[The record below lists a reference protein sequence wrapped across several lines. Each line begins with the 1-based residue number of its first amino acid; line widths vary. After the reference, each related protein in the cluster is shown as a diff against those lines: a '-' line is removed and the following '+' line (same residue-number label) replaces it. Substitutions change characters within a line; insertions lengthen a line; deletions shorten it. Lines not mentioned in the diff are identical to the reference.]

1 MPAPKKKQSNRA
13 YKYARRSSPGQ
24 NELSE
29 VGQFYDMD
37 KHLANN
43 DLVDAGE
50 YEDVGSGLSTDERPG
65 FLQMVADALNPAN
78 DIGHVVFPDLSR
90 YTRSK
95 KDPYFYLDL
104 FDDAGITVHTVT
116 DGIRSEENEL
126 MWDIRFSLNH
136 EQSRKIS
143 FLTLRGQRD
152 AIAAGFAC
160 SSKIPYGYKR
170 GWVKEEKGQLHPIY
184 VPHEV
189 HAEHVQMMYEMRDKG
204 RRTGEICE
212 RLMMLEI
219 KSPTGLSRWP
229 KGTIVKILKN
239 RANIGDLEYFK
250 TSRSKF
256 PRNRKL
262 HGPMV
267 FVGAHEPLVDE
278 ALFNR
283 VQQSIADSTRPP
295 KDPDHDPVT
304 EAGHDPDHDPV
315 TEGGLASPRSLVSP
329 NPLSELV
336 KCAHCSTGSSDP
348 PPNMI
353 IKNGRDGKE
362 LTCSAKKNTG
372 VSYCQSKDVP
382 LEPFLNIIASALL
395 ERVLTRDFLKGQ
407 IQYINENSSQLVAE
421 ERERQAAVKKRITE
435 INREAGNLK
444 ENIKTYELSHPIATG
459 NLMDDLEKLGK
470 EKKGLESRCSALD
483 DDVAETMT
491 FATEPEAIIEAAM
504 DLRTYLEA
512 DDTATARKFL
522 RGFIKRVD
530 VAHGTATIHCG
541 LPLPNTQETESGY
554 STTVS
559 LDDGEFLLEH
569 GSPLRTGQHHSHF
582 EQGLRRMGRTA
593 GRQRD
598 RLGGAGPP
606 AAPQPR
612 TEHPRRKLPA
622 QGETPGGAIP
632 VATPHQRSVGGG
644 RRQLRALTKSLSKYQ
659 VVQF

>member
-1 MPAPKKKQSNRA
+1 MPAPKQKQSNRA

-37 KHLANN
+37 KYLAHK

-50 YEDVGSGLSTDERPG
+50 YEDVASGLSTDERPG

-78 DIGHVVFPDLSR
+78 NIGHVVFPDLSR

-95 KDPYFYLDL
+95 KDPYMYLDL

-152 AIAAGFAC
+152 AINAGYAC

-189 HAEHVQMMYEMRDKG
+189 HAEHVRMMYQMRDEG
-204 RRTGEICE
+204 RRTGEVCE
-212 RLMMLEI
+212 HLMMLGI
-219 KSPTGLSRWP
+219 PSPTGLSRWP

-267 FVGAHEPLVDE
+267 FVGAHEQLVDK

-295 KDPDHDPVT
+295 KDPDPDPDHDPVT
-304 EAGHDPDHDPV
+304 EAGHDPDHDHDPV

-329 NPLSELV
+329 NPLSEL
-336 KCAHCSTGSSDP
+336 S
-348 PPNMI
+348 
-353 IKNGRDGKE
+353 
-362 LTCSAKKNTG
+362 
-372 VSYCQSKDVP
+372 
-382 LEPFLNIIASALL
+382 SALTAPPA
-395 ERVLTRDFLKGQ
+395 R
-407 IQYINENSSQLVAE
+407 
-421 ERERQAAVKKRITE
+421 
-435 INREAGNLK
+435 
-444 ENIKTYELSHPIATG
+444 AT
-459 NLMDDLEKLGK
+459 L
-470 EKKGLESRCSALD
+470 
-483 DDVAETMT
+483 
-491 FATEPEAIIEAAM
+491 
-504 DLRTYLEA
+504 LRT
-512 DDTATARKFL
+512 
-522 RGFIKRVD
+522 
-530 VAHGTATIHCG
+530 
-541 LPLPNTQETESGY
+541 
-554 STTVS
+554 
-559 LDDGEFLLEH
+559 
-569 GSPLRTGQHHSHF
+569 
-582 EQGLRRMGRTA
+582 
-593 GRQRD
+593 
-598 RLGGAGPP
+598 
-606 AAPQPR
+606 
-612 TEHPRRKLPA
+612 
-622 QGETPGGAIP
+622 
-632 VATPHQRSVGGG
+632 
-644 RRQLRALTKSLSKYQ
+644 
-659 VVQF
+659 

>member
-1 MPAPKKKQSNRA
+1 MPAPKKTQSKRA

-37 KHLANN
+37 KYLTGIG
-43 DLVDAGE
+43 LVDAGE
-50 YEDVGSGLSTDERPG
+50 YEDVASGLSTDERSG
-65 FLQMVADALNPAN
+65 FLQMVADAINPAN
-78 DIGHVVFPDLSR
+78 NIGHVVFPDLSR

-95 KDPYFYLDL
+95 KDPYMYLDRL
-104 FDDAGITVHTVT
+104 DDAGITVHTVT

-152 AIAAGFAC
+152 AIAAGYAC

-267 FVGAHEPLVDE
+267 FVGAHEPLVNE

-283 VQQSIADSTRPP
+283 VQQSIADNTRPP
-295 KDPDHDPVT
+295 KDPDP
-304 EAGHDPDHDPV
+304 DPDHDPV
-315 TEGGLASPRSLVSP
+315 TEGGLASPRSVVSP

-569 GSPLRTGQHHSHF
+569 GSPVPTGIFRQPCQDQPAS
-582 EQGLRRMGRTA
+582 QTLA
-593 GRQRD
+593 G
-598 RLGGAGPP
+598 
-606 AAPQPR
+606 
-612 TEHPRRKLPA
+612 
-622 QGETPGGAIP
+622 
-632 VATPHQRSVGGG
+632 
-644 RRQLRALTKSLSKYQ
+644 
-659 VVQF
+659 F

>member
-1 MPAPKKKQSNRA
+1 MPAPKKTQSNRA

-29 VGQFYDMD
+29 IGQFYDMD

-43 DLVDAGE
+43 GLVDAGE
-50 YEDVGSGLSTDERPG
+50 YEDVASGLSTDERPG

-152 AIAAGFAC
+152 AINAGYAC

-170 GWVKEEKGQLHPIY
+170 GWVKGEKGQHPIY

-219 KSPTGLSRWP
+219 PSPTGLSRWP

-256 PRNRKL
+256 PRTRKL

-267 FVGAHEPLVDE
+267 FVGAHEKLVDK

-295 KDPDHDPVT
+295 KDPDPDPDHDPVT

-382 LEPFLNIIASALL
+382 LEPFLNIIVSALL

-421 ERERQAAVKKRITE
+421 ERERQAAVKKRIRE

-444 ENIKTYELSHPIATG
+444 ENIKTYKDSHPLAVHS
-459 NLMDDLEKLGK
+459 LMDDLETLGK
-470 EKKGLESRCSALD
+470 EKQGLESRCSALD

-491 FATEPEAIIEAAM
+491 FATEPEAIIEAAI

-569 GSPLRTGQHHSHF
+569 GSPAQ
-582 EQGLRRMGRTA
+582 A
-593 GRQRD
+593 G
-598 RLGGAGPP
+598 
-606 AAPQPR
+606 
-612 TEHPRRKLPA
+612 
-622 QGETPGGAIP
+622 
-632 VATPHQRSVGGG
+632 VHQW
-644 RRQLRALTKSLSKYQ
+644 
-659 VVQF
+659 

>member
-1 MPAPKKKQSNRA
+1 MPAPKKTQSNRA

-29 VGQFYDMD
+29 IGQFYDMD
-37 KHLANN
+37 KYLANN

-50 YEDVGSGLSTDERPG
+50 YEDVASGLSTDERPG
-65 FLQMVADALNPAN
+65 FLQMVADAVNPAN

-152 AIAAGFAC
+152 AIAAGYAC
-160 SSKIPYGYKR
+160 SSKVPYGYKR
-170 GWVKEEKGQLHPIY
+170 GWVKGEKGQHPIY
-184 VPHEV
+184 VPHKV
-189 HAEHVQMMYEMRDKG
+189 HAEHVQMMYRMRDEG
-204 RRTGEICE
+204 RRTGEVCE
-212 RLMMLEI
+212 HLMMLKI
-219 KSPTGLSRWP
+219 PSPTGLSRWS

-239 RANIGDLEYFK
+239 RANIGELHYFK

-267 FVGAHEPLVDE
+267 FVGAHERLVDE

-283 VQQSIADSTRPP
+283 VQQSIADNTRRP
-295 KDPDHDPVT
+295 KNPDPDHDPVT
-304 EAGHDPDHDPV
+304 EAG
-315 TEGGLASPRSLVSP
+315 LASPRSVVSP

-336 KCAHCSTGSSDP
+336 KCAHCSTGSGDP
-348 PPNMI
+348 PPNMV

-362 LTCSAKKNTG
+362 LICSAKKNTG
-372 VSYCQSKDVP
+372 VAHCQSENVP
-382 LEPFLNIIASALL
+382 LKPFLNIIVSALL
-395 ERVLTRDFLKGQ
+395 ERVLTRDVLEGQ
-407 IQYINENSSQLVAE
+407 IQYINENSSQLVAD
-421 ERERQAAVKKRITE
+421 ERERQAAIKKRITE
-435 INREAGNLK
+435 INRKATNQTNRISDHK
-444 ENIKTYELSHPIATG
+444 YSHPKATKR
-459 NLMDDLEKLGK
+459 LMDDLEKLEQEK
-470 EKKGLESRCSALD
+470 EKLEAQSSNLD
-483 DDVAETMT
+483 DDVSETLT

-512 DDTATARKFL
+512 DDISIARTLL
-522 RGFIKRVD
+522 RGFIKQVD
-530 VAHGTATIHCG
+530 VAHGAATIHYG

-554 STTVS
+554 STTLS
-559 LDDGEFLLEH
+559 LDEEEILLEH
-569 GSPLRTGQHHSHF
+569 RC
-582 EQGLRRMGRTA
+582 
-593 GRQRD
+593 
-598 RLGGAGPP
+598 PP
-606 AAPQPR
+606 AAATADLDRREDRSCSSTAPQ
-612 TEHPRRKLPA
+612 
-622 QGETPGGAIP
+622 
-632 VATPHQRSVGGG
+632 V
-644 RRQLRALTKSLSKYQ
+644 
-659 VVQF
+659 

>member
-1 MPAPKKKQSNRA
+1 
-13 YKYARRSSPGQ
+13 
-24 NELSE
+24 
-29 VGQFYDMD
+29 
-37 KHLANN
+37 
-43 DLVDAGE
+43 
-50 YEDVGSGLSTDERPG
+50 
-65 FLQMVADALNPAN
+65 
-78 DIGHVVFPDLSR
+78 
-90 YTRSK
+90 
-95 KDPYFYLDL
+95 
-104 FDDAGITVHTVT
+104 
-116 DGIRSEENEL
+116 
-126 MWDIRFSLNH
+126 
-136 EQSRKIS
+136 
-143 FLTLRGQRD
+143 
-152 AIAAGFAC
+152 
-160 SSKIPYGYKR
+160 
-170 GWVKEEKGQLHPIY
+170 
-184 VPHEV
+184 
-189 HAEHVQMMYEMRDKG
+189 
-204 RRTGEICE
+204 
-212 RLMMLEI
+212 
-219 KSPTGLSRWP
+219 
-229 KGTIVKILKN
+229 
-239 RANIGDLEYFK
+239 
-250 TSRSKF
+250 
-256 PRNRKL
+256 
-262 HGPMV
+262 
-267 FVGAHEPLVDE
+267 
-278 ALFNR
+278 
-283 VQQSIADSTRPP
+283 
-295 KDPDHDPVT
+295 
-304 EAGHDPDHDPV
+304 
-315 TEGGLASPRSLVSP
+315 
-329 NPLSELV
+329 
-336 KCAHCSTGSSDP
+336 
-348 PPNMI
+348 MI

-407 IQYINENSSQLVAE
+407 IQYITENSSQLVAE
-421 ERERQAAVKKRITE
+421 ERERQAAVKKRIRE

-491 FATEPEAIIEAAM
+491 FATEPEAIIEAAI

-582 EQGLRRMGRTA
+582 QQGLQRMGRTA

>member
-1 MPAPKKKQSNRA
+1 
-13 YKYARRSSPGQ
+13 
-24 NELSE
+24 
-29 VGQFYDMD
+29 
-37 KHLANN
+37 
-43 DLVDAGE
+43 
-50 YEDVGSGLSTDERPG
+50 
-65 FLQMVADALNPAN
+65 MVADALNPAN

-170 GWVKEEKGQLHPIY
+170 GWVEVGKGQHPIY

-212 RLMMLEI
+212 HLMMLGI
-219 KSPTGLSRWP
+219 PSPTGLSRWP

-256 PRNRKL
+256 PKNRKL

-267 FVGAHEPLVDE
+267 FVGAHEPLVDK

-283 VQQSIADSTRPP
+283 VQQSIADNTRPP
-295 KDPDHDPVT
+295 KDP
-304 EAGHDPDHDPV
+304 DPDHDPV

-353 IKNGRDGKE
+353 IKNGRNGKE

-372 VSYCQSKDVP
+372 VAYCQSKDVP
-382 LEPFLNIIASALL
+382 LEPFLNIIVSALL
-395 ERVLTRDFLKGQ
+395 ERALTRDVLEGQ

-421 ERERQAAVKKRITE
+421 ERERQAAIKKRMKG
-435 INREAGNLK
+435 INREKGNLK
-444 ENIKTYELSHPIATG
+444 EKIKTYENSHPLAVSS
-459 NLMDDLEKLGK
+459 LMDDLEKLSK
-470 EKKGLESRCSALD
+470 EQQDLESQSSALD
-483 DDVAETMT
+483 DDVSETMT
-491 FATEPEAIIEAAM
+491 FATEPEAIIEAAI
-504 DLRTYLEA
+504 DLRTYL
-512 DDTATARKFL
+512 
-522 RGFIKRVD
+522 
-530 VAHGTATIHCG
+530 
-541 LPLPNTQETESGY
+541 N
-554 STTVS
+554 
-559 LDDGEFLLEH
+559 
-569 GSPLRTGQHHSHF
+569 
-582 EQGLRRMGRTA
+582 
-593 GRQRD
+593 
-598 RLGGAGPP
+598 
-606 AAPQPR
+606 
-612 TEHPRRKLPA
+612 
-622 QGETPGGAIP
+622 
-632 VATPHQRSVGGG
+632 
-644 RRQLRALTKSLSKYQ
+644 
-659 VVQF
+659 

>member
-1 MPAPKKKQSNRA
+1 MPTNPPSNRA
-13 YKYARRSSPGQ
+13 YKYARRSSSGQ

-29 VGQFYDMD
+29 IGQFYDMD
-37 KHLANN
+37 KYLAGIG
-43 DLVDAGE
+43 LVDAGE
-50 YEDVGSGLSTDERPG
+50 YEDVASGLSTDERSG
-65 FLQMVADALNPAN
+65 FLQMVADAINPAN

-95 KDPYFYLDL
+95 KDPYMYLDL
-104 FDDAGITVHTVT
+104 LDDAGITVHTVT

-152 AIAAGFAC
+152 AINAGYAC
-160 SSKIPYGYKR
+160 SSKIPYGYER
-170 GWVKEEKGQLHPIY
+170 AWVEGEKSQHPIY

-189 HAEHVQMMYEMRDKG
+189 HAEHVQMMYRMRDKG

-212 RLMMLEI
+212 HLMMLEI
-219 KSPTGLSRWP
+219 PSPTGLSRWS

-239 RANIGDLEYFK
+239 RANIGELHYFK

-283 VQQSIADSTRPP
+283 VQQSIADNTRRP
-295 KDPDHDPVT
+295 KNPDPDHDPVT
-304 EAGHDPDHDPV
+304 E
-315 TEGGLASPRSLVSP
+315 TGLASPRSVVSP

-353 IKNGRDGKE
+353 IKNGRDGKQ

-372 VSYCQSKDVP
+372 VAYCQSKDEP
-382 LEPFLNIIASALL
+382 LEPFLNIIVSALL

-421 ERERQAAVKKRITE
+421 ERERQAAVKKRIRE
-435 INREAGNLK
+435 IDREAGNLK
-444 ENIKTYELSHPIATG
+444 EKIKTYEDSHPLAVR

-470 EKKGLESRCSALD
+470 EKQGLESRCSALD
-483 DDVAETMT
+483 DDIAETMT

-512 DDTATARKFL
+512 DDTSTARTLL
-522 RGFIKRVD
+522 RGFIKQVD
-530 VAHGTATIHCG
+530 VAHGTATIHYG
-541 LPLPNTQETESGY
+541 LPLPNTQETGSGY

-559 LDDGEFLLEH
+559 LDDEEILLEH
-569 GSPLRTGQHHSHF
+569 RSPARAGIDRGIGSGYSPTLRF
-582 EQGLRRMGRTA
+582 
-593 GRQRD
+593 
-598 RLGGAGPP
+598 
-606 AAPQPR
+606 PR
-612 TEHPRRKLPA
+612 TRGDRPPDDPVHHGL
-622 QGETPGGAIP
+622 GEVP
-632 VATPHQRSVGGG
+632 PHARG
-644 RRQLRALTKSLSKYQ
+644 
-659 VVQF
+659 

>member
-1 MPAPKKKQSNRA
+1 
-13 YKYARRSSPGQ
+13 
-24 NELSE
+24 
-29 VGQFYDMD
+29 
-37 KHLANN
+37 
-43 DLVDAGE
+43 
-50 YEDVGSGLSTDERPG
+50 
-65 FLQMVADALNPAN
+65 
-78 DIGHVVFPDLSR
+78 
-90 YTRSK
+90 
-95 KDPYFYLDL
+95 
-104 FDDAGITVHTVT
+104 
-116 DGIRSEENEL
+116 

-152 AIAAGFAC
+152 AIYAGYAC

-170 GWVKEEKGQLHPIY
+170 GWVEGEKGQHPIY

-189 HAEHVQMMYEMRDKG
+189 HAEHVQMMYRMRDEG
-204 RRTGEICE
+204 RRTGEVCE
-212 RLMMLEI
+212 HLMMLEI
-219 KSPTGLSRWP
+219 PSPTGLSRWS

-239 RANIGDLEYFK
+239 RANIGELHYFK

-256 PRNRKL
+256 PKNRKL

-283 VQQSIADSTRPP
+283 VQQSIADNTRPP
-295 KDPDHDPVT
+295 KNPDPDHDPDTDHDHDPVT
-304 EAGHDPDHDPV
+304 EAG
-315 TEGGLASPRSLVSP
+315 LASPRSVVSP

-372 VSYCQSKDVP
+372 VAYCQSKDEP
-382 LEPFLNIIASALL
+382 LEPFLNIIVSALL

-421 ERERQAAVKKRITE
+421 ERERQAAVKKRIRE
-435 INREAGNLK
+435 IDREAGNLTQLLR
-444 ENIKTYELSHPIATG
+444 NYEVSHPIATG

-470 EKKGLESRCSALD
+470 EKQGLESRCSALD

-512 DDTATARKFL
+512 DDTSTARKFL
-522 RGFIKRVD
+522 RRFIKQVD
-530 VAHGTATIHCG
+530 IAHGTATIHCG

-569 GSPLRTGQHHSHF
+569 RSPLRTGQHHPHF
-582 EQGLRRMGRTA
+582 QQGLRRMG
-593 GRQRD
+593 
-598 RLGGAGPP
+598 
-606 AAPQPR
+606 
-612 TEHPRRKLPA
+612 
-622 QGETPGGAIP
+622 
-632 VATPHQRSVGGG
+632 
-644 RRQLRALTKSLSKYQ
+644 
-659 VVQF
+659 